1 MAPQQTTF
9 GHRTAVVT
17 GGGGSLARAIILGL
31 RDRGCRVVAVDRDA
45 DALAAFSREEG
56 VATAVCDLLDA
67 DATERCAA
75 EVWRAHG
82 PVSILVNAVGLIH
95 SAPLLNIAARA
106 ERRHSLE
113 TWRRVIDLNLTT
125 VFLATVHFV
134 EHMVSTRTRGV
145 VINFS
150 SVAAAGN
157 AGQGAYSAA
166 KAGVNALT
174 RSWAKELG
182 MLGIRFVASPRHAD
196 MLLVTGPVSK
206 HMAIALQR
214 TYDATPEPKL
224 VVAVGDCGCSG
235 GIFGEGYAS
244 LGRVANVIPVDVE
257 VPGCPPPPRALLAGI
272 LAAITARTAESA
284 PAPKTEIP

>member
-45 DALAAFSREEG
+45 EALAAFSQEEG

-95 SAPLLNIAARA
+95 SAPLLNVAARA
-106 ERRHSLE
+106 GRRHSLE

-182 MLGIRFVASPRHAD
+182 MLGIRFVAIAPGFIDTPTTHA
-196 MLLVTGPVSK
+196 
-206 HMAIALQR
+206 ALSDHSVKDWVQR
-214 TYDATPEPKL
+214 TPL
-224 VVAVGDCGCSG
+224 RRMGSVGDVVSAVVFAVENEHLTGKVIEIDG
-235 GIFGEGYAS
+235 GLS
-244 LGRVANVIPVDVE
+244 L
-257 VPGCPPPPRALLAGI
+257 
-272 LAAITARTAESA
+272 
-284 PAPKTEIP
+284 